1 MKLPAFIRLTI
12 RNVRVNMDPGTMMF
26 MLGLPALYLAVFG
39 VMLEGIIPSVPSS
52 SGPVSY
58 MTFLAP
64 GIIGMEALTAGNIGG
79 GMLWADRRWGM
90 LEQILVGPFRRID
103 YLMGIMLLAVI
114 FAIGGSTIMTLIAFD
129 TSAHLFIT
137 PINILLLVITL
148 AIGTIFFSSLF
159 LILSIRLKS
168 MNAYN
173 TVTIVLFF
181 FLDFASSSFYPI
193 TSKTPFILR
202 VFVNLN
208 PLSYIVYSARDILSY
223 NLPIAALKP
232 MLVIFIVMSV
242 FLGIALKLY
251 GNVRT
256 GA

>member
-1 MKLPAFIRLTI
+1 MKIPSFVRLTI

-26 MLGLPALYLAVFG
+26 MLGLPALYLAVLG
-39 VMLEGIIPSVPSS
+39 VMYEGLITSVA
-52 SGPVSY
+52 GPTGPISY

-64 GIIGMEALTAGNIGG
+64 GIIGMQALTAGNIGG

-90 LEQILVGPFRRID
+90 FEQILVGPFRRID

-114 FAIGGSTIMTLIAFD
+114 FSITGSTIMALLAVY
-129 TSAHLFIT
+129 TSAHLSIS
-137 PINILLLVITL
+137 PLNIILLILTL
-148 AIGTIFFSSLF
+148 AIGTTFFSSLF
-159 LILSIRLKS
+159 LIFSVKIKS

-181 FLDFASSSFYPI
+181 FLDFASPSFYPV
-193 TSKTPFILR
+193 TSKTPVVLQAFIA
-202 VFVNLN
+202 VN

-223 NLPIAALKP
+223 NQPFAALQP
-232 MLVIFIVMSV
+232 LLVIFIVMLV
-242 FLGIALKLY
+242 FLGLAIKLY

-256 GA
+256 GS

>member
-1 MKLPAFIRLTI
+1 
-12 RNVRVNMDPGTMMF
+12 
-26 MLGLPALYLAVFG
+26 
-39 VMLEGIIPSVPSS
+39 
-52 SGPVSY
+52 
-58 MTFLAP
+58 
-64 GIIGMEALTAGNIGG
+64 
-79 GMLWADRRWGM
+79 
-90 LEQILVGPFRRID
+90 
-103 YLMGIMLLAVI
+103 
-114 FAIGGSTIMTLIAFD
+114 
-129 TSAHLFIT
+129 
-137 PINILLLVITL
+137 
-148 AIGTIFFSSLF
+148 LF
-159 LILSIRLKS
+159 LILAIRLKS

-193 TSKTPFILR
+193 TSKTPFILQ

-223 NLPIAALKP
+223 NLPNAALQP

>member
-26 MLGLPALYLAVFG
+26 MLGLPALYLAVLG
-39 VMLEGIIPSVPSS
+39 VMYEGIITSVPSS
-52 SGPVSY
+52 GGPVSY

-64 GIIGMEALTAGNIGG
+64 GVIGMEALTAGNIGG

-114 FAIGGSTIMTLIAFD
+114 FAIGGSTIMALIAFD

-137 PINILLLVITL
+137 PLNILLLVVTL

-159 LILSIRLKS
+159 LILAIRLKS

-193 TSKTPFILR
+193 TSKTPFILQ

-223 NLPIAALKP
+223 NLPNAALQP
-232 MLVIFIVMSV
+232 MLVI
-242 FLGIALKLY
+242 
-251 GNVRT
+251 
-256 GA
+256 